1 MPKMKFA
8 IAFVTSAATVFLV
21 LTMQQATASSDDAW
35 DDFRH
40 DVEQACNKAAGD
52 MMKIEEIKVDP
63 YGSESYGFAI
73 INGFEQGNKD
83 KQQVVCVFDK
93 KAKTVEISGFFDKE

>member
-1 MPKMKFA
+1 MPKMKFTKA
-8 IAFVTSAATVFLV
+8 YITSAATVFLA

-40 DVEQACNKAAGD
+40 DVEQACNKAAEQT
-52 MMKIEEIKVDP
+52 MKIEDIQVDP
-63 YGSESYGFAI
+63 YGSESYGFAV

-83 KQQVVCVFDK
+83 PQQIVCVFDK
-93 KAKTVEISGFFDKE
+93 KTKTVEISGFFDK

>member
-8 IAFVTSAATVFLV
+8 KAYITSAATAFLA

-40 DVEQACNKAAGD
+40 DVEQACTKAAEQT
-52 MMKIEEIKVDP
+52 MKIEDIKVDP
-63 YGSESYGFAI
+63 YGSESYGFAV
-73 INGFEQGNKD
+73 INGFEKDNKAL
-83 KQQVVCVFDK
+83 QNVVCVFDK
-93 KAKTVEISGFFDKE
+93 KTKEVEVSGFFDKE

>member
-8 IAFVTSAATVFLV
+8 KSYITSAVTVFLA
-21 LTMQQATASSDDAW
+21 LSMQPSFASSDDAW

-63 YGSESYGFAI
+63 YGSESYGYAI
-73 INGFEQGNKD
+73 INGFEEGNKD
-83 KQQVVCVFDK
+83 PQQVVCVFDK
-93 KAKTVEISGFFDKE
+93 KAKTVELSGFFDK

>member
-1 MPKMKFA
+1 MPKLKFTKA
-8 IAFVTSAATVFLV
+8 YIISAATIFLV
-21 LTMQQATASSDDAW
+21 LSMQQATASSDDAW

-52 MMKIEEIKVDP
+52 MMKIETIKVDP
-63 YGSESYGFAI
+63 YGSESYGYAI

-83 KQQVVCVFDK
+83 PQQVVCVFDK
-93 KAKTVEISGFFDKE
+93 KTKAVEVSGFFDK